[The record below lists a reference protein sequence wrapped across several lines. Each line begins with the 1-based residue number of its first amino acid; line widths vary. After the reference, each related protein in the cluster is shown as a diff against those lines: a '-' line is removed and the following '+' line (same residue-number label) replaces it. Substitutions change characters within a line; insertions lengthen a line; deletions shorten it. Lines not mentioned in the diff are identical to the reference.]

1 MTSRPNGISLVEV
14 LMAVVVVSLC
24 VVGLIKLMSTS
35 QVSLTQSIGSLKAQ
49 ASAEDLLQQIR
60 LMRWDN
66 MMSPTAT
73 APMPLTGPVPTV
85 TCGICTPP
93 RGRWNTGITIRTWTP
108 PGPPYGTFQRTVR
121 VRFVDI
127 DPTTSELIPVAGPT
141 HRKRGRGSRV
151 TAVGR
156 TSTATVTSVFYNL
169 P

>member
-85 TCGICTPP
+85 TCGICTP
-93 RGRWNTGITIRTWTP
+93 RVAVEHWNNYSDVDTSRA
-108 PGPPYGTFQRTVR
+108 PYGTFQRTVR

-141 HRKRGRGSRV
+141 HRKQVTV